1 MLDNTVQQPASR
13 AAREALFRVQVPN
26 SSARDILVIPLDE
39 VSAPLVSAVAEQPW
53 RNARFVSYTPFGEA
67 WRAALDGK
75 DVDLVVMIGQ
85 AGENLSQAI
94 AVGETCLSR
103 QIKISGVLVRNLS
116 GNLANVSA
124 SLRSMRPWTQTLAV
138 ITDADY
144 LPGLLHALGA

>member
-1 MLDNTVQQPASR
+1 MLNNTVQKPVSR
-13 AAREALFRVQVPN
+13 AAREALFRVQAPN

-39 VSAPLVSAVAEQPW
+39 ASAPLVSAVAEQTW
-53 RNARFVSYTPFGEA
+53 RNARFVSHTPFGEA
-67 WRAALDGK
+67 WRSALDEK

-94 AVGETCLSR
+94 AIGETCLSR
-103 QIKISGVLVRNLS
+103 QIKISGVLIRNFGVDLS
-116 GNLANVSA
+116 NVSA
-124 SLRSMRPWTQTLAV
+124 SLRSLRPWTQTLAV

>member
-1 MLDNTVQQPASR
+1 MLNHTVQKPVSR

-53 RNARFVSYTPFGEA
+53 RNARFVPYAPSGEA
-67 WRAALDGK
+67 WRSALDER
-75 DVDLVVMIGQ
+75 DLDLVVMIAQ

-94 AVGETCLSR
+94 AIGETCLSR
-103 QIKISGVLVRNLS
+103 QIKISGVLIRTSGVDLS
-116 GNLANVSA
+116 KVSA

>member
-1 MLDNTVQQPASR
+1 MLSNTVQHPASR

-39 VSAPLVSAVAEQPW
+39 VSAPLISEVAEQSW
-53 RNARFVSYTPFGEA
+53 RNARFVPYTPFGEA
-67 WRAALDGK
+67 WRNALEEK
-75 DVDLVVMIGQ
+75 HVDLVVMIGQ

-94 AVGETCLSR
+94 AIGETCLSR
-103 QIKISGVLVRNLS
+103 QIKISGVLLRNLDVD
-116 GNLANVSA
+116 LLNVSA